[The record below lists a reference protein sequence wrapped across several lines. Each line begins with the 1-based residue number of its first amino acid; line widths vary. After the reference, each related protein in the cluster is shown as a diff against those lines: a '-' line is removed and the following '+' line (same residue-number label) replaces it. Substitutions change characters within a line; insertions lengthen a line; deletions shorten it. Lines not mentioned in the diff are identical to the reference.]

1 MWKCKEC
8 GGTDFKVE
16 IDGYIELDLK
26 KNGDFDYKKDTLNV
40 RNIHGYITCC
50 KCGNE
55 DEETEISKIADWEEE
70 DERD

>member
-26 KNGDFDYKKDTLNV
+26 KNGDFDYRLYVK
-40 RNIHGYITCC
+40 
-50 KCGNE
+50 
-55 DEETEISKIADWEEE
+55 
-70 DERD
+70 